1 MRFPT
6 VAALLLGLLSRPA
19 VAKEDHVELAR
30 EHLRRGT
37 ALYTLNHYDRAIL
50 EFEAGY
56 AESPEPAF
64 LFNLAQAHAKLGE
77 KRLALDF
84 YQKYLE
90 LGALPQ
96 DVPMVKE
103 NIGRLTRELDEQA
116 VSKLAPLPP
125 PLVSPPPTTVAAPP
139 RALEITTQKPPPV
152 RHTWAIGVGIAATVA
167 VIAVVV
173 GLSVG
178 LSAREPGEL
187 WSVH

>member
-1 MRFPT
+1 VRFPT
-6 VAALLLGLLSRPA
+6 VAALLLGLLAGPA
-19 VAKEDHVELAR
+19 RGKEDHVELAR

-56 AESPEPAF
+56 AESPQPAF
-64 LFNLAQAHAKLGE
+64 LFNLAQAHAKLGD

-96 DVPMVKE
+96 DVPLVKE
-103 NIGRLTRELDEQA
+103 NIERLTRELDAEI
-116 VSKLAPLPP
+116 APKPAPP
-125 PLVSPPPTTVAAPP
+125 PPPTPPPTVVAPP
-139 RALEITTQKPPPV
+139 PAIEVTASKPPAKAN
-152 RHTWAIGVGIAATVA
+152 HSWAIGVGIAATVA
-167 VIAVVV
+167 VIAVVI

-178 LSAREPGEL
+178 LTAREPGEL